1 MLSDYLIN
9 SKTILIDADDTLW
22 YDNLYYQQLK
32 KKLFDL
38 IPLNSRLDAEKRF
51 RESITSIGVVAFIE
65 AIKKMAA
72 LYRLEGDG
80 IISLEEGI
88 AKLRNYPIVLL
99 SYVSQ
104 TLPKLM
110 EDKQLILVTVG
121 DFKCQMEK
129 ISRSNLQGYFG
140 DILIVPQKDDRTWK
154 KIYDDYDLTIDDVL
168 VIGNSLK
175 SDIYPNIKLGA
186 KTIFLDH
193 RYNAYGHDM
202 DIDIPIC
209 TVNSWKKIFE
219 IIE

>member
-1 MLSDYLIN
+1 MIN

-99 SYVSQ
+99 PYVSQ